1 MDNPE
6 KLATLRK
13 KTLENTEGAIN
24 NPEKVATLGK
34 NTLENTEG
42 AINNGQSR
50 ETDRRG
56 QYIIRRENKTIPVT
70 HKIKENYITTDRKY
84 KKVINEI
91 LAFSYIT
98 G

>member
-6 KLATLRK
+6 KLPTLRK
-13 KTLENTEGAIN
+13 KTLENTEW
-24 NPEKVATLGK
+24 
-34 NTLENTEG
+34 

-50 ETDRRG
+50 ETDWRG
-56 QYIIRRENKTIPVT
+56 QYITRRENKTIPVT

-91 LAFSYIT
+91 IAFSYIT

>member
-6 KLATLRK
+6 KLAALGRT
-13 KTLENTEGAIN
+13 TLENI
-24 NPEKVATLGK
+24 
-34 NTLENTEG
+34 EG

>member
-1 MDNPE
+1 MDNPG
-6 KLATLRK
+6 R
-13 KTLENTEGAIN
+13 
-24 NPEKVATLGK
+24 VATLGK
-34 NTLENTEG
+34 NTLENIEG

-50 ETDRRG
+50 ETDWRG

-70 HKIKENYITTDRKY
+70 HKINENYITTDRKY

-91 LAFSYIT
+91 ITFSYIT